1 MAGLG
6 KEVINLV
13 KKASR
18 ERKSSRSKKKSWGKG
33 SGADKLM
40 RMARKFLK

>member
-6 KEVINLV
+6 EEVINLV

-18 ERKSSRSKKKSWGKG
+18 ERKSSRGKTKSRGKG
-33 SGADKLM
+33 SGTDKLM
-40 RMARKFLK
+40 TMARKFLK